1 MDHKQPKYAMTT
13 LTPSKWDIVRQR
25 LTEDGETSTVLFR
38 IATECANSRCYHASM
53 LLMRDERD
61 QVYDILQYRR
71 YDSPISRC
79 ADTTAAI
86 SAAPER
92 RALAEDGGEGE

>member
-25 LTEDGETSTVLFR
+25 LIEDGETSTVLFR
-38 IATECANSRCYHASM
+38 MATECANSRCYHVSM

-79 ADTTAAI
+79 ADTTAAV
-86 SAAPER
+86 SAAAELAM
-92 RALAEDGGEGE
+92 RAEGSEEG